1 MTPQEAIVRR
11 RSVRQYVDTP
21 LAPSVREE
29 ILSYTDIGRPL
40 FQELPFRAVFLD
52 REEVKCMTS
61 TPWLPQDILAIYAE
75 DSTPSRINVGYVFGL
90 IDLYLQALGLGTCW
104 LGVGRA
110 KENDKKKLDGLPLVM
125 MMAIGY
131 PDNLPYRQ
139 SPEEFDR
146 HPMEE
151 ITDRPDARLEPARLA
166 PSAMN
171 SQPWYFLHDKEALHV
186 YCALRKSRRL
196 TDYAHIDIGI
206 ALAHLAVT
214 APEGMTCFGTRI
226 LRCLPGYEYMLSIR
240 I

>member
-1 MTPQEAIVRR
+1 MTPQEAIRRR
-11 RSVRQYVDTP
+11 RSVRQYIDTP

-40 FQELPFRAVFLD
+40 FQELPFRTAFLTRD
-52 REEVKCMTS
+52 EIKCRVT
-61 TPWLPQDILAIYAE
+61 TPWLPQDILAIYTE
-75 DSTPSRINVGYVFGL
+75 DSTPARINIGYVFGL
-90 IDLYLQALGLGTCW
+90 LDLYLQALGLGTCW
-104 LGVGRA
+104 LGIAQPRE
-110 KENDKKKLDGLPLVM
+110 KRMLDGMPAVM

-131 PDNLPYRQ
+131 PNNVPYRQ
-139 SPEEFDR
+139 STEDFDR
-146 HPMEE
+146 KPQEE

-171 SQPWYFLHDKEALHV
+171 SQPWYFLHDKDALHV
-186 YCALRKSRRL
+186 YCALRKSRTL
-196 TDYAHIDIGI
+196 TDYAHIDIGV

-214 APEGMTCFGTRI
+214 AQSTMTCFGARI